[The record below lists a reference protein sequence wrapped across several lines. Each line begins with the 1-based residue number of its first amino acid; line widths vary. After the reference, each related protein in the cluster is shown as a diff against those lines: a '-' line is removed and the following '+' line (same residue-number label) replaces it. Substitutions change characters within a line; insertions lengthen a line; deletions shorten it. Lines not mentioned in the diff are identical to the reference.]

1 MQVKIPL
8 SVLGGNAKKGLY
20 IKVADNVEK
29 PTDMM
34 SYYNSR
40 KSLPLGRVSYQYAVK

>member
-34 SYYNSR
+34 SYYNSG